1 MFQFYK
7 AESRKFFEFVRT
19 VSNRVDGGGCGAN
32 TKQVKQIVCRPKR
45 TVREITA
52 AVTLNLMNLYTA
64 NKKLGFNVSLSEL
77 KNMTPQES
85 YLLLDKI
92 TFEAAQLNM
101 RNRRGN

>member
-19 VSNRVDGGGCGAN
+19 VSHRVDRDDYGAN
-32 TKQVKQIVCRPKR
+32 TKQVKQIVYRPKR
-45 TVREITA
+45 TVGEITA
-52 AVTLNLMNLYTA
+52 AVTFNLMNLYMA

-85 YLLLDKI
+85 YLLLKKI
-92 TFEAAQLNM
+92 SLEAAQLSM
-101 RNRRGN
+101 RN